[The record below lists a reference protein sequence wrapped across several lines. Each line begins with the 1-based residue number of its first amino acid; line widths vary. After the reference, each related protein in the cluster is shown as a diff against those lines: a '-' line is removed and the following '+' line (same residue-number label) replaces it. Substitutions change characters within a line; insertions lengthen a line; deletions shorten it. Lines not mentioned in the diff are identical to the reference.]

1 MEQTVTVGS
10 VYQVGG
16 IEKIGSYGGVYERE
30 KKLSD
35 YGLICGL
42 RKTIFRMTI
51 FLQMMLYILRVGVLN
66 MKTAKR

>member
-1 MEQTVTVGS
+1 MN
-10 VYQVGG
+10 
-16 IEKIGSYGGVYERE
+16 ER

-42 RKTIFRMTI
+42 RKQMELTI